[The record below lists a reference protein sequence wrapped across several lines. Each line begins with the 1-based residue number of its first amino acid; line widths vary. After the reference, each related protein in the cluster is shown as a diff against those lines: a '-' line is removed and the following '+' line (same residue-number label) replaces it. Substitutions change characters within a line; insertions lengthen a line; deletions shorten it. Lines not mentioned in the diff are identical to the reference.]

1 MNPLSE
7 HDDLNECDPLDI
19 STKAF
24 FLGPQAENKD
34 WLNQAVTYL
43 FQHWFRWRENYY
55 PDDGVVISK
64 DNRKHP
70 EFLLKQN
77 HLMDLLKTLV
87 RRFEEEVPKFSPRY
101 IGHMM
106 SEQSLPAL
114 LGHILTLLHN
124 PNNISGEASRV
135 GIQIEKEAIEDL
147 EKMVG
152 WNPDKEGVGHF
163 TSGGTIANFEGLLR
177 AKFRLNQWLA
187 LGTFLKEK
195 GISKKNLFEFSHM
208 GWKQF
213 DHFMSNINLNEFNE
227 WKEKWVSNPI
237 RFAQQVSR
245 VFQIDYEG
253 PVLLVSQSKHYS
265 WPKGAQLL
273 GMGSDRLLSINL
285 DLNGRMDLQHLKN
298 VISKCIHE
306 QLPISAL
313 ISVAGTTELGT
324 IDPLNEI
331 HRVLNQYESE
341 NFHIWHHI
349 DAAYGGFLCSLI
361 GSIENLISDEL
372 LKKLKAIS
380 FSNSITIDPHKLGY
394 VPYASGVILI
404 RNRREYQYQDIQ
416 APYIQFDQNQD
427 VGLQTLE
434 GSRSA
439 GGAVATWLT
448 ERSIGLNSEGYG
460 RILARSIRSKNL
472 IERHLKEALP
482 YYISAP
488 GLDTNVIGFS
498 IMKKGERLSVSNE
511 RIKRIYK
518 SMSPNAKA
526 QFIVSKTQLHFK
538 NYEKLLQE
546 MVLSSGVI
554 KDVDDVFLLRLCIM
568 NPFMVTK
575 ESQVFYPK
583 ALAQYLASINLMD

>member
-1 MNPLSE
+1 MNNLE
-7 HDDLNECDPLDI
+7 DFNECDPLDI

-34 WLNQAVTYL
+34 WLNHAVQYL

-55 PDDGVVISK
+55 PEDGIVISK
-64 DNRKHP
+64 ENRKHP
-70 EFLLKQN
+70 EFLIKQN

-101 IGHMM
+101 VGHMM

-135 GIQIEKEAIEDL
+135 GIQIEKEAIDDL

-152 WNPDKEGVGHF
+152 WNPELEGHGHF
-163 TSGGTIANFEGLLR
+163 TSGGTVANFEGLLR
-177 AKFRLNQWLA
+177 AKSRLNQWLA

-195 GISKKNLFEFSHM
+195 NLTKKNLFELAHM
-208 GWKQF
+208 GWDDF
-213 DHFMSNINLNEFNE
+213 DQSIKTISPDEYAE
-227 WKEKWVSNPI
+227 WKDKWVSNPI
-237 RFAQQVSR
+237 RFANHVSR
-245 VFQIDYEG
+245 IFKTDFEG
-253 PVLLVSQSKHYS
+253 PVILVSQSKHYS

-285 DLNGRMDLQHLKN
+285 DAGGRMDPQHLKAMMDQC
-298 VISKCIHE
+298 SRA
-306 QLPISAL
+306 QLPISAI

-324 IDPLNEI
+324 VDPLDEIQKIISTNEQE
-331 HRVLNQYESE
+331 HHY
-341 NFHIWHHI
+341 FWHHV
-349 DAAYGGFLCSLI
+349 DAAYGGFLCSML
-361 GSIENLISDEL
+361 GQKDDSEMGAL
-372 LKKLKAIS
+372 LQKLNAMQ
-380 FSNSITIDPHKLGY
+380 FANSITIDPHKLGY

-404 RNRREYQYQDIQ
+404 KNRREYQYQDIQ
-416 APYIQFDQNQD
+416 APYIQFDQRQD

-448 ERSIGLNSEGYG
+448 ERSIGLNSAGYG
-460 RILARSIRSKNL
+460 RILARSISSKRL
-472 IERHLKEALP
+472 VEKMLQESVP
-482 YYISAP
+482 FFISAP
-488 GLDTNVIGFS
+488 GLDTNVIGFT
-498 IMKKGERLSVSNE
+498 IMKSGELLSVANE

-518 SMSPNAKA
+518 NMSPNAKA
-526 QFIVSKTQLHFK
+526 QFIISKTQLHFK
-538 NYEKLLQE
+538 NYDKPLQE
-546 MVLSSGVI
+546 MITKAQVQ
-554 KDVDDVFLLRLCIM
+554 KDVDEVYLLRLCIM

-583 ALAQYLASINLMD
+583 ALAQYLASISTTT